1 MLPSGYQKCRSTCT
15 RSNLLVERRGYRRSI
30 NDRTGTVV
38 PLFFT
43 FKAVFLWT
51 VGTTLRD
58 KRTKECDGNSDDDG
72 GGDDHGDDDGHDVD
86 DGDDDGGNGV
96 VVGCRE

>member
-1 MLPSGYQKCRSTCT
+1 MIALVLSFRS
-15 RSNLLVERRGYRRSI
+15 
-30 NDRTGTVV
+30 
-38 PLFFT
+38 FFT

-58 KRTKECDGNSDDDG
+58 KRTKECDGNSDDDD

-86 DGDDDGGNGV
+86 DGDVDGGNGV

>member
-1 MLPSGYQKCRSTCT
+1 M
-15 RSNLLVERRGYRRSI
+15 

-38 PLFFT
+38 PLFYT